1 VEDRLGYE
9 LKRAQQALRTAMDK
23 GLERHGLTTAQYAA
37 LAMLEDASGISS
49 AELARRCFVTP
60 QTMNV
65 IVAGLE
71 RRGLL
76 ERRAHPVHGRILE
89 TTLTGDGAALLE
101 LAHEQVRAI
110 EAQMSAQLST
120 TERRQLFDL
129 LGRCT
134 RALGATM

>member
-1 VEDRLGYE
+1 MEDRLGYE

-134 RALGATM
+134 RALGATI